1 MTTIFINA
9 SPNKEGMTSKWGAKV
24 LEGIDYERID
34 LVDFHIAQLGQ
45 VKANDDF
52 DAVMDRLAKAN
63 YVVIGTPIYWWDIS
77 GLLKTFIDRWT
88 ELFQI
93 GLDSENAPLHQ
104 LPVLWIVQGAAPEEA
119 IPGIVRMLE
128 NISER
133 FMMDSQGILYQKKQ
147 ISEANRQLKQMLVD
161 KNK

>member
-63 YVVIGTPIYWWDIS
+63 YVVSGTPIYWWDIS
-77 GLLKTFIDRWT
+77 
-88 ELFQI
+88 
-93 GLDSENAPLHQ
+93 
-104 LPVLWIVQGAAPEEA
+104 
-119 IPGIVRMLE
+119 
-128 NISER
+128 
-133 FMMDSQGILYQKKQ
+133 
-147 ISEANRQLKQMLVD
+147 
-161 KNK
+161 